1 MYKNLTT
8 IKERICY
15 YIDFKKI
22 SKNKFYE
29 QSGVT
34 YGILNQVSN
43 ISADNIQKVLVTYP
57 ELNAEWLI
65 CGRGEMIKKETIE
78 VVEIEKIV
86 ELIVKHS
93 EALKS
98 EIKNLNK
105 KTGFKT
111 YPIHSKP
118 LDIVADPG
126 IEMKKNKKK

>member
-34 YGILNQVSN
+34 YGILNQASN
-43 ISADNIQKVLVTYP
+43 ISADNIQKVLVIYP
-57 ELNAEWLI
+57 DLNAEWLI

-86 ELIVKHS
+86 ELIVKHGD
-93 EALKS
+93 ALKS
-98 EIKNLNK
+98 DIKNLNK
-105 KTGFKT
+105 NANLKIYKI
-111 YPIHSKP
+111 PSEP
-118 LDIVADPG
+118 LAGVADPG
-126 IEMKKNKKK
+126 IEIERKKK